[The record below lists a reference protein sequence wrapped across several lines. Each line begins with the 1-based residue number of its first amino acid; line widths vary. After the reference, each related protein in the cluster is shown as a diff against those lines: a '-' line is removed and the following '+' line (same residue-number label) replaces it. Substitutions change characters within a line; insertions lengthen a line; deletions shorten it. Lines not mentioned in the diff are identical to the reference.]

1 MVVLLK
7 SRVQLIATV
16 STSGVLAPEN
26 RRVAVARFAAAR
38 KPPTGASRPRNG
50 PNTQA
55 ATPAAIGPRNPAGIT
70 RKIAVSSDVAA
81 AVSGALVVVE
91 TANNGAA
98 PARATSP
105 PITRP
110 GPRTRCSTAAS
121 VRARVGGTRAARRP
135 AARTAS
141 SATATPPAMVAAI
154 GSQPALTARYGGAMP
169 WRTR

>member
-16 STSGVLAPEN
+16 STSGVLAAEN
-26 RRVAVARFAAAR
+26 RRGGVARFAAAR

-55 ATPAAIGPRNPAGIT
+55 ATRAAIGPRNPAAIT

-81 AVSGALVVVE
+81 AVSGALVVE
-91 TANNGAA
+91 TPNNGAA
-98 PARATSP
+98 PAGATTP

-135 AARTAS
+135 A
-141 SATATPPAMVAAI
+141 
-154 GSQPALTARYGGAMP
+154 
-169 WRTR
+169 